1 MAVNPRDNTTAYA
14 HPQET
19 NLLNVHKAMGYN
31 PAGQPVLRIDDT
43 SLQHTSKDR
52 AKISGYEIV
61 FFNTFQYDKEVDVW
75 DELTTTGGSA
85 VHSDVRSEVV
95 LTVDG
100 AVAGSKVVRQTKT
113 VQRYIPGRTAE
124 ASFAFRFTD
133 TEAGIRR
140 RIGMF
145 DDQNGLF
152 LEEIGDELAFVIR
165 SNASGSVVDTRITQA
180 NWNQNKLDGTAA
192 NGITLDPTM
201 RQIVIFECEW
211 YGAGMA
217 EMKFVIDDHPI
228 SVHKQF
234 HGNRQ
239 QLPWMGTPFVPFRC
253 EIENVSATTG
263 THNLHQSSNS
273 FMLEGA
279 TGLLGVAVSVSS
291 PITGTR
297 LVVANNWYPVLSIRL
312 QPDKLAGV
320 VIPSTYQVATID
332 NTNLF
337 FRLVR
342 NAVIGADAGNSAWTD
357 VPDSGSSSFT
367 QYQTYDTPAAIDDA
381 DQGTLLDA
389 GFVVAGGG
397 SANITLDQR
406 TQYQLGR
413 NTTTTIGDT
422 SDVFTLLCASSS
434 TNKDALASMTWIEQR

>member
-1 MAVNPRDNTTAYA
+1 MPNLNPNQTGYVHTYEPNTNDLT
-14 HPQET
+14 
-19 NLLNVHKAMGYN
+19 LAMDYN

-61 FFNTFQYDKEVDVW
+61 FFNTFQYGKETDVW
-75 DELTTTGGSA
+75 DEITTTGGSA
-85 VHSDVRSEVV
+85 VHNRDRSEVV

-100 AVAGSKVVRQTKT
+100 AETGSKVVRQTKT

-133 TEAGIRR
+133 TAAGIRK

-180 NWNQNKLDGTAA
+180 NWNQNKLDGTGI
-192 NGITLDPTM
+192 NGVTLDPTM
-201 RQIVIFECEW
+201 RQIVVFEYEW
-211 YGAGMA
+211 YGAGLA
-217 EMKFVIDDHPI
+217 EMKFIIDDHPI

-239 QLPWMGTPFVPFRC
+239 QLPWMGTPFIPFRC
-253 EIENVSATTG
+253 EIENISSTTG
-263 THNLHQSSNS
+263 THSLHQSSNS
-273 FMLEGA
+273 FMLEGN
-279 TGLLGVAVSVSS
+279 TGLLGVSVSVSS

-297 LVVANNWYPVLSIRL
+297 LGVANNWYPVLSIRL

-320 VIPSTYQVATID
+320 VLPSTYQVATID
-332 NTNLF
+332 NTNIF

-357 VPDSGSSSFT
+357 VPDSGSAFT
-367 QYQTYDTPAAIDDA
+367 EYQTYNTPAAIDEA
-381 DQGTLLDA
+381 DQGTRLDS
-389 GFVVAGGG
+389 GFIVAGGS
-397 SANITLDQR
+397 SANIQLDQS

-422 SDVFTLLCASSS
+422 SDVFTLLCASNG

>member
-1 MAVNPRDNTTAYA
+1 MPNLNPNQTGYVHTYEPNTNDLT
-14 HPQET
+14 
-19 NLLNVHKAMGYN
+19 LAMDYN

-61 FFNTFQYDKEVDVW
+61 FFNTFQFDKEIDVW
-75 DELTTTGGSA
+75 DEITTTGGSA
-85 VHSDVRSEVV
+85 VHNRDRSEVV

-100 AVAGSKVVRQTKT
+100 AETGSKVVRQTKT

-133 TEAGIRR
+133 TAAGIRK

-180 NWNQNKLDGTAA
+180 NWNQNKLDSTGI
-192 NGITLDPTM
+192 NGVTLDPTM
-201 RQIVIFECEW
+201 RQIVIFEYEW
-211 YGAGMA
+211 YGAGIA
-217 EMKFVIDDHPI
+217 EMKFIIDDHPI

-253 EIENVSATTG
+253 EIENISSTTG
-263 THNLHQSSNS
+263 THSLHQSSNS

-297 LVVANNWYPVLSIRL
+297 LGVANNWYPVLSIRL

-320 VIPSTYQVATID
+320 VLPSTYQVATID
-332 NTNLF
+332 NTNIF

-342 NAVIGADAGNSAWTD
+342 NAVIGADAGNSAWTA
-357 VPDSGSSSFT
+357 VPASGSAFT
-367 QYQTYDTPAAIDDA
+367 EYQTYNTPAAIDDA
-381 DQGTLLDA
+381 DQGTRIDS
-389 GFVVAGGG
+389 GFIVAGGG
-397 SANITLDQR
+397 SANIQLDQS

-413 NTTTTIGDT
+413 YTTTTIGDT
-422 SDVFTLLCASSS
+422 SDVFTLLCASSEIGR
-434 TNKDALASMTWIEQR
+434 AHV

>member
-1 MAVNPRDNTTAYA
+1 MANLNENSTNYFHSYEPNT
-14 HPQET
+14 
-19 NLLNVHKAMGYN
+19 NDVSLAMDYN

-52 AKISGYEIV
+52 AKVSDYEIV
-61 FFNTFQYDKEVDVW
+61 FFNTFQFDKEADVW
-75 DELTTTGGSA
+75 DEITTTGGSA
-85 VHSDVRSEVV
+85 VHNLARSEVV

-100 AVAGSKVVRQTKT
+100 AVTGSKVVRQTKT

-133 TEAGIRR
+133 TAAGIRK

-165 SNASGSVVDTRITQA
+165 SNASGSVVDTRITQD
-180 NWNQNKLDGTAA
+180 NWNQNKLDGTGI
-192 NGITLDPTM
+192 NGVTLNPTM
-201 RQIVIFECEW
+201 RQIVIFEYEW
-211 YGAGMA
+211 YGAGIA

-253 EIENVSATTG
+253 EIENISSTAG
-263 THNLHQSSNS
+263 THSLHQSSNS
-273 FMLEGA
+273 FMLEGN
-279 TGLLGVAVSVSS
+279 TGLLGIAVSVSS
-291 PITGTR
+291 PITGTT
-297 LVVANNWYPVLSIRL
+297 LSVANNWYPVLSIRL

-320 VIPSTYQVATID
+320 VLPATYQVATID
-332 NTNLF
+332 NTNIF

-357 VPDSGSSSFT
+357 VPDSGSAFT
-367 QYQTYDTPAAIDDA
+367 EYQTYDTPAAIADA
-381 DQGTLLDA
+381 DQGTRLDT
-389 GFVVAGGG
+389 GFVIEGGGG
-397 SANITLDQR
+397 SNIKLDQN
-406 TQYQLGR
+406 TQYQIGR
-413 NTTTTIGDT
+413 YTTTTIGDT
-422 SDVFTLLCASSS
+422 SDVFTLLCASSG
-434 TNKDALASMTWIEQR
+434 TNKDALASMTWVEQR

>member
-1 MAVNPRDNTTAYA
+1 MPNLNPNQTGYVHTYEPNTNDLT
-14 HPQET
+14 
-19 NLLNVHKAMGYN
+19 LAMDYN

-61 FFNTFQYDKEVDVW
+61 FFNTFQYDKEIDVW
-75 DELTTTGGSA
+75 DEITTTGGSA
-85 VHSDVRSEVV
+85 VHNRDRSEVV

-100 AVAGSKVVRQTKT
+100 AVTGSKVVRQTKT

-133 TEAGIRR
+133 TAAGIRK

-180 NWNQNKLDGTAA
+180 NWNQNKLDGTGI
-192 NGITLDPTM
+192 NGVTLDPNM
-201 RQIVIFECEW
+201 RQIVIFEYEW
-211 YGAGMA
+211 YGAGIA
-217 EMKFVIDDHPI
+217 EMKFIIDDHPI

-253 EIENVSATTG
+253 EIENISSTTG
-263 THNLHQSSNS
+263 THSLHQSSNS

-297 LVVANNWYPVLSIRL
+297 LGVANNWYPVLSIRL

-320 VIPSTYQVATID
+320 VLPSTYQVATID
-332 NTNLF
+332 NTNIF

-342 NAVIGADAGNSAWTD
+342 NAVIGADAGNSAWTA
-357 VPDSGSSSFT
+357 VPASGSAFT
-367 QYQTYDTPAAIDDA
+367 EYQTYNTPAAIDDA
-381 DQGTLLDA
+381 DQGTRIDS
-389 GFVVAGGG
+389 GFIVAGGG
-397 SANITLDQR
+397 SANIQLDQS

-413 NTTTTIGDT
+413 YTTTTIGDT
-422 SDVFTLLCASSS
+422 SDVFTLLCASSG

>member
-1 MAVNPRDNTTAYA
+1 MAVNPRDNTTNYA

-19 NLLNVHKAMGYN
+19 NLLNVHKAMDYN

-61 FFNTFQYDKEVDVW
+61 FFNTFQFDKETDVW
-75 DELTTTGGSA
+75 DEITTTGGSA
-85 VHSDVRSEVV
+85 VHNDVRSEVV

-133 TEAGIRR
+133 TEAGIRK

-152 LEEIGDELAFVIR
+152 LEQMGDELAFVIR

-180 NWNQNKLDGTAA
+180 NWNQNKLDGTAV
-192 NGITLDPTM
+192 NGVTLDPTM
-201 RQIVIFECEW
+201 RQIVVFEYEW
-211 YGAGMA
+211 YGAGLA

-239 QLPWMGTPFVPFRC
+239 ELPWMGTPFVPFRC
-253 EIENVSATTG
+253 EIENVSATIG
-263 THNLHQSSNS
+263 THSLHQSSNS

-297 LVVANNWYPVLSIRL
+297 LGVANSWYPVLSIRL
-312 QPDKLAGV
+312 QQDKLAGV
-320 VIPSTYQVATID
+320 VLPSTYQVATID
-332 NTNLF
+332 NTNIF

-357 VPDSGSSSFT
+357 VPDSGSAFT
-367 QYQTYDTPAAIDDA
+367 EFQTYDTPAAIDDA
-381 DQGTLLDA
+381 DQGTRLDS
-389 GFVVAGGG
+389 GFIVAGGG
-397 SANITLDQR
+397 SANIQLDQS

-413 NTTTTIGDT
+413 YTTTTIGDT

-434 TNKDALASMTWIEQR
+434 TNKDALASMTWVEQR

>member
-1 MAVNPRDNTTAYA
+1 MANLNENSTNYFHSYEPNT
-14 HPQET
+14 
-19 NLLNVHKAMGYN
+19 NDVSLAMDYN

-52 AKISGYEIV
+52 AKVSDYEIV
-61 FFNTFQYDKEVDVW
+61 FFNTFQFDKEADVW
-75 DELTTTGGSA
+75 DEVTTTGGSA
-85 VHSDVRSEVV
+85 VHNRDRSEVV
-95 LTVDG
+95 LAVDG
-100 AVAGSKVVRQTKT
+100 AVTGSKVVRQTKT

-133 TEAGIRR
+133 TAAGIRK

-180 NWNQNKLDGTAA
+180 NWNQNKLDGTGI
-192 NGITLDPTM
+192 NGVTLDPTM
-201 RQIVIFECEW
+201 RQIVIFEYEW
-211 YGAGMA
+211 YGAGLA

-239 QLPWMGTPFVPFRC
+239 ELPWMGTPFVPFRC
-253 EIENVSATTG
+253 EIENISSTAG
-263 THNLHQSSNS
+263 THSLHQSSNS
-273 FMLEGA
+273 FMLEGN
-279 TGLLGVAVSVSS
+279 TGLLGVSVSVNS
-291 PITGTR
+291 PITGTT
-297 LVVANNWYPVLSIRL
+297 LGVANNWYPVLSIRL

-320 VIPSTYQVATID
+320 VLPATYQVATID
-332 NTNLF
+332 NTNIF

-357 VPDSGSSSFT
+357 VPDSGSAFT
-367 QYQTYDTPAAIDDA
+367 EYQTYNTPAAIA
-381 DQGTLLDA
+381 EGDQGTRLDT
-389 GFVVAGGG
+389 GFVIEGGGG
-397 SANITLDQR
+397 SNIKLDQS
-406 TQYQLGR
+406 TQYQIGR
-413 NTTTTIGDT
+413 YTTTTIGDT
-422 SDVFTLLCASSS
+422 SDVFTLLCASSG
-434 TNKDALASMTWIEQR
+434 TNKSALAAMTWIEQR

>member
-1 MAVNPRDNTTAYA
+1 MPNLNPNQTGYVHTYEPNTNDLT
-14 HPQET
+14 
-19 NLLNVHKAMGYN
+19 LAMDYN

-61 FFNTFQYDKEVDVW
+61 FFNTFQYGKETDVW
-75 DELTTTGGSA
+75 DEITTTGGSA
-85 VHSDVRSEVV
+85 VHNRDRSEVV

-100 AVAGSKVVRQTKT
+100 AVTGSKVVRQTKT

-133 TEAGIRR
+133 TAAGIRK

-180 NWNQNKLDGTAA
+180 NWNQNKLDGTGI
-192 NGITLDPTM
+192 NGVTLDPTM
-201 RQIVIFECEW
+201 RQIVVFEYEW
-211 YGAGMA
+211 YGAGLA
-217 EMKFVIDDHPI
+217 EMKFIIDDHPI

-239 QLPWMGTPFVPFRC
+239 QLPWMGTPFIPFRC
-253 EIENVSATTG
+253 EIENISSTTG
-263 THNLHQSSNS
+263 THSLHQSSNS
-273 FMLEGA
+273 FMLEGN
-279 TGLLGVAVSVSS
+279 TGLLGVSVSVSS

-297 LVVANNWYPVLSIRL
+297 LGVANNWYPVLSIRL

-320 VIPSTYQVATID
+320 VLPSTYQVATID
-332 NTNLF
+332 NTNIF

-342 NAVIGADAGNSAWTD
+342 NAVIGADAGNSAWTA
-357 VPDSGSSSFT
+357 VPASGSAFT
-367 QYQTYDTPAAIDDA
+367 EYQTYNTPAAIDEA
-381 DQGTLLDA
+381 DQGTRLDS
-389 GFVVAGGG
+389 GFIVAGGS
-397 SANITLDQR
+397 SANIQLDQS

-422 SDVFTLLCASSS
+422 SDVFTLLCASNG

>member
-1 MAVNPRDNTTAYA
+1 MAVNPRDNTTNYA

-19 NLLNVHKAMGYN
+19 NLLNVHKAMDYN

-61 FFNTFQYDKEVDVW
+61 FFNTFQFDKETDVW
-75 DELTTTGGSA
+75 DEITTTGGSA
-85 VHSDVRSEVV
+85 VHNDVRSEVV

-133 TEAGIRR
+133 TEAGIRK

-152 LEEIGDELAFVIR
+152 LEQMGDELAFVIR

-180 NWNQNKLDGTAA
+180 NWNQNKLDGTAV
-192 NGITLDPTM
+192 NGVTLDPTM
-201 RQIVIFECEW
+201 RQIVIFEYEW

-217 EMKFVIDDHPI
+217 ELKFVIDDHPI

-239 QLPWMGTPFVPFRC
+239 ELPWMGTPFVPFRC
-253 EIENVSATTG
+253 EIENVSATIG
-263 THNLHQSSNS
+263 THSLHQSSNS

-279 TGLLGVAVSVSS
+279 TGLLGVAVSISS

-297 LVVANNWYPVLSIRL
+297 LGVANSWYPVLSIRL
-312 QPDKLAGV
+312 QQDKLAGV
-320 VIPSTYQVATID
+320 VLPSTYQVATID
-332 NTNLF
+332 NTNIF

-357 VPDSGSSSFT
+357 VPDSGSAFT
-367 QYQTYDTPAAIDDA
+367 EFQTYDTPAAIDDA
-381 DQGTLLDA
+381 DQGTRLDS
-389 GFVVAGGG
+389 GFIVAGGG
-397 SANITLDQR
+397 SANIQLDQS

-413 NTTTTIGDT
+413 YTTTTIGDT

-434 TNKDALASMTWIEQR
+434 TNKDALASMTWVEQR

>member
-1 MAVNPRDNTTAYA
+1 MPNLNPNSTNYVHTNEPNTNDLV
-14 HPQET
+14 Q
-19 NLLNVHKAMGYN
+19 AMDYN

-52 AKISGYEIV
+52 AKVSGYEIV
-61 FFNTFQYDKEVDVW
+61 FFNTFQYDKEADVW

-100 AVAGSKVVRQTKT
+100 AQAGSKVVRQTKT

-133 TEAGIRR
+133 TAAGIRK

-180 NWNQNKLDGTAA
+180 NWNQNKLDGTAV
-192 NGITLDPTM
+192 NGVTLDPTM
-201 RQIVIFECEW
+201 RQIVIFEYEW
-211 YGAGMA
+211 YGAGIA

-228 SVHKQF
+228 SAHKQF

-239 QLPWMGTPFVPFRC
+239 ELPWMGTPFVPFRC
-253 EIENVSATTG
+253 EIENISSTTG
-263 THNLHQSSNS
+263 THSLHQSSNS
-273 FMLEGA
+273 FMLEGN
-279 TGLLGVAVSVSS
+279 TGLLGVSVSVSS

-297 LVVANNWYPVLSIRL
+297 LGSANSWYPVLSIRL

-320 VIPSTYQVATID
+320 VLPSTYQVATID
-332 NTNLF
+332 NTNIF

-357 VPDSGSSSFT
+357 VPDTGSAFT
-367 QYQTYDTPAAIDDA
+367 EYQTYNTPAAIDDA
-381 DQGTLLDA
+381 DQGTRLDS
-389 GFVVAGGG
+389 GFIVAGGG
-397 SANITLDQR
+397 SANITLDQS

-413 NTTTTIGDT
+413 QTTTTIGDT

-434 TNKDALASMTWIEQR
+434 TNKDALASMTWVEQR

>member
-1 MAVNPRDNTTAYA
+1 MAVNPRDNTTNYA

-19 NLLNVHKAMGYN
+19 NLLNVHKAMDYN

-61 FFNTFQYDKEVDVW
+61 FFNTFQFDKETDVW
-75 DELTTTGGSA
+75 DEITTTGGSA
-85 VHSDVRSEVV
+85 VHNDVRSEVV

-133 TEAGIRR
+133 TEAGIRK

-152 LEEIGDELAFVIR
+152 LEQMGDELAFVIR

-180 NWNQNKLDGTAA
+180 NWNQNKLDGTAV
-192 NGITLDPTM
+192 NGVTLDPTM
-201 RQIVIFECEW
+201 RQIVVFEYEW
-211 YGAGMA
+211 YGAGIA

-239 QLPWMGTPFVPFRC
+239 ELPWMGTPFVPFRC
-253 EIENVSATTG
+253 EIENVSATIG
-263 THNLHQSSNS
+263 THSLHQSSNS

-297 LVVANNWYPVLSIRL
+297 LGVANSWYPVLSIRL
-312 QPDKLAGV
+312 QQDKLAGV
-320 VIPSTYQVATID
+320 VLPSTYQVATID
-332 NTNLF
+332 NTNIF

-357 VPDSGSSSFT
+357 VPDSGSAFT
-367 QYQTYDTPAAIDDA
+367 EFQTYDTPAAIDDA
-381 DQGTLLDA
+381 DQGTRLDS
-389 GFVVAGGG
+389 GFIVAGGG
-397 SANITLDQR
+397 SANIQLDQS

-413 NTTTTIGDT
+413 YTTTTIGDT

-434 TNKDALASMTWIEQR
+434 TNKDALASMTWVEQR

>member
-1 MAVNPRDNTTAYA
+1 MGNLNPNSTNYVHSSQPNTNSLEMAMD
-14 HPQET
+14 
-19 NLLNVHKAMGYN
+19 YN
-31 PAGQPVLRIDDT
+31 PAGQPVVRIDDT

-52 AKISGYEIV
+52 AKVSGYEIV
-61 FFNTFQYDKEVDVW
+61 FFNTFQFDKEADVW
-75 DELTTTGGSA
+75 DEVTTTGGSA

-133 TEAGIRR
+133 TEAGIRK

-180 NWNQNKLDGTAA
+180 NWNQNKLDGTSD
-192 NGITLDPTM
+192 NGVTLDPTM
-201 RQIVIFECEW
+201 RQIVVFEYEW
-211 YGAGMA
+211 YGAGLA
-217 EMKFVIDDHPI
+217 EMKFIIDDHPI

-253 EIENVSATTG
+253 EIENISSTTG
-263 THNLHQSSNS
+263 THSLHQSSNS
-273 FMLEGA
+273 FMLEGN
-279 TGLLGVAVSVSS
+279 TGLLGVSVSVSS
-291 PITGTR
+291 PITGTT
-297 LVVANNWYPVLSIRL
+297 LGSANSWYPVLSIRL

-320 VIPSTYQVATID
+320 VLPSTYQVATID
-332 NTNLF
+332 NTNIF

-357 VPDSGSSSFT
+357 VPDSGSAFT
-367 QYQTYDTPAAIDDA
+367 EFQTYATPAAIDDA
-381 DQGTLLDA
+381 DQGTRLDS
-389 GFVVAGGG
+389 GFIVAGGG
-397 SANITLDQR
+397 SANITLDQS
-406 TQYQLGR
+406 TQYQIGR

-422 SDVFTLLCASSS
+422 SDVFTILCAS
-434 TNKDALASMTWIEQR
+434 NGY

>member
-1 MAVNPRDNTTAYA
+1 MAVNPRDNTTNYA

-19 NLLNVHKAMGYN
+19 NLLNVHKAMDYN

-61 FFNTFQYDKEVDVW
+61 FFNTFQFDKETDVW
-75 DELTTTGGSA
+75 DEITTTGGSA
-85 VHSDVRSEVV
+85 VHNDVRSEVV

-133 TEAGIRR
+133 TEAGIRK

-152 LEEIGDELAFVIR
+152 LEQMGDELAFVIR

-180 NWNQNKLDGTAA
+180 NWNQNKLDGTAV
-192 NGITLDPTM
+192 NGVTLDPTM
-201 RQIVIFECEW
+201 RQIVVFEYEW

-217 EMKFVIDDHPI
+217 ELKFVIDDHPI

-239 QLPWMGTPFVPFRC
+239 ELPWMGTPFVPFRC
-253 EIENVSATTG
+253 EIENVSATIG
-263 THNLHQSSNS
+263 THSLHQSSNS

-297 LVVANNWYPVLSIRL
+297 LGVANSWYPVLSIRL
-312 QPDKLAGV
+312 QQDKLAGV
-320 VIPSTYQVATID
+320 VLPSTYQVATID
-332 NTNLF
+332 NTNIF

-357 VPDSGSSSFT
+357 VPDSGSAFT
-367 QYQTYDTPAAIDDA
+367 EFQTYDTPAAIDDA
-381 DQGTLLDA
+381 DQGTRLDS
-389 GFVVAGGG
+389 GFIVAGGG
-397 SANITLDQR
+397 SANIQLDQS

-413 NTTTTIGDT
+413 YTTTTIGDT

-434 TNKDALASMTWIEQR
+434 TNKDALASMTWVEQR

>member
-1 MAVNPRDNTTAYA
+1 MAVNPRDNTTNYA

-19 NLLNVHKAMGYN
+19 NLLNVHKAMDYN

-61 FFNTFQYDKEVDVW
+61 FFNTFQFDKETDVW
-75 DELTTTGGSA
+75 DEITTTGGSA
-85 VHSDVRSEVV
+85 VHNDVRSEVV

-133 TEAGIRR
+133 TEAGIRK

-152 LEEIGDELAFVIR
+152 LEQMGDELAFVIR

-180 NWNQNKLDGTAA
+180 NWNQNKLDGTAV
-192 NGITLDPTM
+192 NGVTLDPTM
-201 RQIVIFECEW
+201 RQIVVFEYEW
-211 YGAGMA
+211 YGAGIA

-239 QLPWMGTPFVPFRC
+239 ELPWMGTPFVPFRC
-253 EIENVSATTG
+253 EIENVSATIG
-263 THNLHQSSNS
+263 THSLHQSSNS

-297 LVVANNWYPVLSIRL
+297 LGVANSWYPVLSIRL
-312 QPDKLAGV
+312 QSDKLAGV
-320 VIPSTYQVATID
+320 VLPSTYQVATID
-332 NTNLF
+332 NTNIF

-357 VPDSGSSSFT
+357 VPDSGSAFT
-367 QYQTYDTPAAIDDA
+367 EFQTYDTPAAIDDA
-381 DQGTLLDA
+381 DQGTRLDS
-389 GFVVAGGG
+389 GFIVAGGG
-397 SANITLDQR
+397 SANIQLDQS

-413 NTTTTIGDT
+413 YTTTTIGDT

-434 TNKDALASMTWIEQR
+434 TNKDALASMTWVEQR

>member
-1 MAVNPRDNTTAYA
+1 MPNLNPNQTGYVHTYEPNTNDLT
-14 HPQET
+14 
-19 NLLNVHKAMGYN
+19 LAMDYN

-61 FFNTFQYDKEVDVW
+61 FFNTFQYGKETDVW
-75 DELTTTGGSA
+75 DEITTTGGSA
-85 VHSDVRSEVV
+85 VHNRDRSEVV

-100 AVAGSKVVRQTKT
+100 AVTGSKVVRQTKT

-133 TEAGIRR
+133 TAAGIRK

-180 NWNQNKLDGTAA
+180 NWNQNKLDGTGI
-192 NGITLDPTM
+192 NGVTLDPTM
-201 RQIVIFECEW
+201 RQIVVFEYEW
-211 YGAGMA
+211 YGAGLA
-217 EMKFVIDDHPI
+217 EMKFIIDDHPI

-239 QLPWMGTPFVPFRC
+239 QLPWMGTPFIPFRC
-253 EIENVSATTG
+253 EIENISSTTG
-263 THNLHQSSNS
+263 THSLHQSSNS
-273 FMLEGA
+273 FMLEGN
-279 TGLLGVAVSVSS
+279 TGLLGVSVSVSS

-297 LVVANNWYPVLSIRL
+297 LGVANNWYPVLSIRL

-320 VIPSTYQVATID
+320 VLPSTYQVATID
-332 NTNLF
+332 NTNIF

-342 NAVIGADAGNSAWTD
+342 NAVIGADAGNSAWAD
-357 VPDSGSSSFT
+357 VPDSGSAFT
-367 QYQTYDTPAAIDDA
+367 EYQTYNTPAAIDEA
-381 DQGTLLDA
+381 DQGTRLDS
-389 GFVVAGGG
+389 GFIVAGGS
-397 SANITLDQR
+397 SANIQLDQS

-422 SDVFTLLCASSS
+422 SDVFTLLCASNG

>member
-1 MAVNPRDNTTAYA
+1 MPNLNPNQTGYVHTYEPNTNDLT
-14 HPQET
+14 
-19 NLLNVHKAMGYN
+19 LAMDYN

-61 FFNTFQYDKEVDVW
+61 FFNTFQFDKEIDVW
-75 DELTTTGGSA
+75 DEITTTGGSA
-85 VHSDVRSEVV
+85 VHNRDRSEVV

-100 AVAGSKVVRQTKT
+100 AETGSKVVRQTKT

-133 TEAGIRR
+133 TAAGIRK

-180 NWNQNKLDGTAA
+180 NWNQNKLDGTGI
-192 NGITLDPTM
+192 NGVTLDPNM
-201 RQIVIFECEW
+201 RQIVIFEYEW
-211 YGAGMA
+211 YGAGIA
-217 EMKFVIDDHPI
+217 EMKFIIDDHPI

-253 EIENVSATTG
+253 EIENISSTTG
-263 THNLHQSSNS
+263 THSLHQSSNS

-297 LVVANNWYPVLSIRL
+297 LGVANNWYPVLSIRL

-320 VIPSTYQVATID
+320 VLPSTYQVATID
-332 NTNLF
+332 NTNIF

-342 NAVIGADAGNSAWTD
+342 NAVIGADAGNSAWTA
-357 VPDSGSSSFT
+357 VPASGSAFT
-367 QYQTYDTPAAIDDA
+367 EYQTYNTPAAIDDA
-381 DQGTLLDA
+381 DQGTRIDS
-389 GFVVAGGG
+389 GFIVAGGG
-397 SANITLDQR
+397 SANIQLDQS

-413 NTTTTIGDT
+413 YTTTTIGDT
-422 SDVFTLLCASSS
+422 SDVFTLLCASSG

>member
-1 MAVNPRDNTTAYA
+1 MPNLNPNQTGYVHTYEPNTNDLT
-14 HPQET
+14 
-19 NLLNVHKAMGYN
+19 LAMDYN

-61 FFNTFQYDKEVDVW
+61 FFNTFQFDKEIDVW
-75 DELTTTGGSA
+75 DEITTTGGSA
-85 VHSDVRSEVV
+85 VHNRDRSEVV

-100 AVAGSKVVRQTKT
+100 AETGSKVVRQTKT

-133 TEAGIRR
+133 TAAGIRK

-180 NWNQNKLDGTAA
+180 NWNQNKLDSTGI
-192 NGITLDPTM
+192 NGVTLDPTM
-201 RQIVIFECEW
+201 RQIVIFEYEW
-211 YGAGMA
+211 YGAGIA
-217 EMKFVIDDHPI
+217 EMKFIIDDHPI

-253 EIENVSATTG
+253 EIENISSTTG
-263 THNLHQSSNS
+263 THSLHQSSNS

-297 LVVANNWYPVLSIRL
+297 LGVANNWYPVLSIRL

-320 VIPSTYQVATID
+320 VLPSTYQVATID
-332 NTNLF
+332 NTNIF

-342 NAVIGADAGNSAWTD
+342 NAVIGADAGNSAWTA
-357 VPDSGSSSFT
+357 VPASGSAFT
-367 QYQTYDTPAAIDDA
+367 EYQTYNTPAAIDDA
-381 DQGTLLDA
+381 DQGTRIDS
-389 GFVVAGGG
+389 GFIVAGGG
-397 SANITLDQR
+397 SANIQLDQS

-413 NTTTTIGDT
+413 YTTTTIGDT
-422 SDVFTLLCASSS
+422 SDVFTLLCASSG

>member
-1 MAVNPRDNTTAYA
+1 MPNLNPNQTGYVHTYEPNTNDLT
-14 HPQET
+14 
-19 NLLNVHKAMGYN
+19 LAMDYN

-61 FFNTFQYDKEVDVW
+61 FFNTFQFDKEIDVW
-75 DELTTTGGSA
+75 DEITTTGGSA
-85 VHSDVRSEVV
+85 VHNRDRSEVV

-100 AVAGSKVVRQTKT
+100 AVTGSKVVRQTKT

-133 TEAGIRR
+133 TAAGIRK

-180 NWNQNKLDGTAA
+180 NWNQNKLDSTGI
-192 NGITLDPTM
+192 NGVTLDPTM
-201 RQIVIFECEW
+201 RQIVIFEYEW
-211 YGAGMA
+211 YGAGIA
-217 EMKFVIDDHPI
+217 EMKFIIDDHPI

-253 EIENVSATTG
+253 EIENISSTTG
-263 THNLHQSSNS
+263 THSLHQSSNS

-297 LVVANNWYPVLSIRL
+297 LGVANNWYPVLSIRL

-320 VIPSTYQVATID
+320 VLPSTYQVATID
-332 NTNLF
+332 NTNIF

-342 NAVIGADAGNSAWTD
+342 NAVIGADAGNSAWTA
-357 VPDSGSSSFT
+357 VPASGSAFT
-367 QYQTYDTPAAIDDA
+367 EYQTYNTPAAIDDA
-381 DQGTLLDA
+381 DQGTRIDS
-389 GFVVAGGG
+389 GFIVAGGG
-397 SANITLDQR
+397 SANIQLDQS

-413 NTTTTIGDT
+413 YTTTTIGDT
-422 SDVFTLLCASSS
+422 SDVFTLLCASSG

>member
-1 MAVNPRDNTTAYA
+1 MAVNPRDNTTNYA

-19 NLLNVHKAMGYN
+19 NLLNVHKAMDYN

-61 FFNTFQYDKEVDVW
+61 FFNTFQFDKETDVW
-75 DELTTTGGSA
+75 DEITTTGGSA
-85 VHSDVRSEVV
+85 VHNDVRSEVV

-133 TEAGIRR
+133 TEAGIRK

-152 LEEIGDELAFVIR
+152 LEQMGDELAFVIR
-165 SNASGSVVDTRITQA
+165 SNASGSVLDTRITQA
-180 NWNQNKLDGTAA
+180 NWNQNKLDGTAV
-192 NGITLDPTM
+192 NGVTLDPTM
-201 RQIVIFECEW
+201 RQIVIFEYEW

-217 EMKFVIDDHPI
+217 ELKFVIDDHPI

-239 QLPWMGTPFVPFRC
+239 ELPWMGTPFVPFRC
-253 EIENVSATTG
+253 EIENVSATIG
-263 THNLHQSSNS
+263 THSLHQSSNS

-297 LVVANNWYPVLSIRL
+297 LGVANSWYPVLSIRL
-312 QPDKLAGV
+312 QSDKLAGV
-320 VIPSTYQVATID
+320 VLPSTYQVATID
-332 NTNLF
+332 NTNIF

-357 VPDSGSSSFT
+357 VPDSGSAFT
-367 QYQTYDTPAAIDDA
+367 EFQTYDTPAAIDDA
-381 DQGTLLDA
+381 DQGTRLDS
-389 GFVVAGGG
+389 GFIVAGGG
-397 SANITLDQR
+397 SANIQLDQS

-413 NTTTTIGDT
+413 YTTTTIGDT

-434 TNKDALASMTWIEQR
+434 TNKDALASMTWVEQR

>member
-1 MAVNPRDNTTAYA
+1 MAVNPRDNTTNYA

-19 NLLNVHKAMGYN
+19 NLLNVHKAMDYN

-61 FFNTFQYDKEVDVW
+61 FFNTFQFDKETDVW
-75 DELTTTGGSA
+75 DEITTTGGSA
-85 VHSDVRSEVV
+85 VHNDVRSEVV

-133 TEAGIRR
+133 TEAGIRK

-152 LEEIGDELAFVIR
+152 LEQMGDELAFVIR

-180 NWNQNKLDGTAA
+180 NWNQNKLDGTAV
-192 NGITLDPTM
+192 NGVTLDPTM
-201 RQIVIFECEW
+201 RQIVIFEYEW

-217 EMKFVIDDHPI
+217 ELKFVIDDHPI

-239 QLPWMGTPFVPFRC
+239 ELPWMGTPFVPFRC
-253 EIENVSATTG
+253 EIENVSATIG
-263 THNLHQSSNS
+263 THSLHQSSNS

-297 LVVANNWYPVLSIRL
+297 LGVANSWYPVLSIRL
-312 QPDKLAGV
+312 QQDKLAGV
-320 VIPSTYQVATID
+320 VLPSTYQVATID
-332 NTNLF
+332 NTNIF

-357 VPDSGSSSFT
+357 VPDSGSAFT
-367 QYQTYDTPAAIDDA
+367 EFQTYDTPAAIDDA
-381 DQGTLLDA
+381 DQGTRLDS
-389 GFVVAGGG
+389 GFIVAGGG
-397 SANITLDQR
+397 SANIQLDQS

-413 NTTTTIGDT
+413 YTTTTIGDT

-434 TNKDALASMTWIEQR
+434 TNKDALASMTWVEQR

>member
-1 MAVNPRDNTTAYA
+1 MPNLNPNQTGYVHTYEPNTNDLT
-14 HPQET
+14 
-19 NLLNVHKAMGYN
+19 LAMDYN

-61 FFNTFQYDKEVDVW
+61 FFNTFQFDKEIDVW
-75 DELTTTGGSA
+75 DEITTTGGSA
-85 VHSDVRSEVV
+85 VHNRDRSEVV

-100 AVAGSKVVRQTKT
+100 AETGSKVVRQTKT

-133 TEAGIRR
+133 TAAGIRK

-180 NWNQNKLDGTAA
+180 NWNQNKLDSTGI
-192 NGITLDPTM
+192 NGVTLDPTM
-201 RQIVIFECEW
+201 RQIVIFEYEW
-211 YGAGMA
+211 YGAGIA
-217 EMKFVIDDHPI
+217 EMKFIIDDHPI

-253 EIENVSATTG
+253 EIENISSTTG
-263 THNLHQSSNS
+263 THSLHQSSNS

-297 LVVANNWYPVLSIRL
+297 LGVANNWYPVLSIRL

-320 VIPSTYQVATID
+320 VLPSTYQVATID
-332 NTNLF
+332 NTNIF

-342 NAVIGADAGNSAWTD
+342 NAVIGADAGNSAWTA
-357 VPDSGSSSFT
+357 VPASGSAFT
-367 QYQTYDTPAAIDDA
+367 EYQTYNTPAAIDEA
-381 DQGTLLDA
+381 DQGTRLDS
-389 GFVVAGGG
+389 GFIVAGGS
-397 SANITLDQR
+397 SANIQLDQS

-413 NTTTTIGDT
+413 YTTTTIGDT
-422 SDVFTLLCASSS
+422 SDVFTLLCASSG

>member
-1 MAVNPRDNTTAYA
+1 MAVNPRDNTTNYA

-19 NLLNVHKAMGYN
+19 NLLNVHKAMDYN

-61 FFNTFQYDKEVDVW
+61 FFNTFQFDKETDVW
-75 DELTTTGGSA
+75 DEITTTGGSA
-85 VHSDVRSEVV
+85 VHNDVRSEVV

-133 TEAGIRR
+133 TEAGIRK

-152 LEEIGDELAFVIR
+152 LEQMGDELAFVIR

-180 NWNQNKLDGTAA
+180 NWNQNKLDGTAV
-192 NGITLDPTM
+192 NGVTLDPTM
-201 RQIVIFECEW
+201 RQIVLFEYEW
-211 YGAGMA
+211 YGAGIA
-217 EMKFVIDDHPI
+217 ELKFVIDDHPI

-239 QLPWMGTPFVPFRC
+239 ELPWMGTPFVPFRC
-253 EIENVSATTG
+253 EIENVSATIG
-263 THNLHQSSNS
+263 THSLHQSSNS

-297 LVVANNWYPVLSIRL
+297 LGVANSWYPVLSIRL
-312 QPDKLAGV
+312 QSDKLAGV
-320 VIPSTYQVATID
+320 VLPSTYQVATID
-332 NTNLF
+332 NTNIF

-357 VPDSGSSSFT
+357 VPDSGSAFT
-367 QYQTYDTPAAIDDA
+367 EFQTYDTPAAIDDA
-381 DQGTLLDA
+381 DQGTRLDS
-389 GFVVAGGG
+389 GFIVAGGG
-397 SANITLDQR
+397 SANIQLDQS

-413 NTTTTIGDT
+413 YTTTTIGDT

-434 TNKDALASMTWIEQR
+434 TNKDALASMTWVEQR

>member
-1 MAVNPRDNTTAYA
+1 MPNLNPNSTNYVHSSEPNTNDLV
-14 HPQET
+14 Q
-19 NLLNVHKAMGYN
+19 AMDYN

-52 AKISGYEIV
+52 AKVSGYEIV
-61 FFNTFQYDKEVDVW
+61 FFNTFQFDKEADVW

-85 VHSDVRSEVV
+85 VHNNVRSEVV

-133 TEAGIRR
+133 TAAGIRK

-180 NWNQNKLDGTAA
+180 NWNQNKLDGTAD
-192 NGITLDPTM
+192 NGVTLDPTM
-201 RQIVIFECEW
+201 RQIVVFEYEW
-211 YGAGMA
+211 YGAGLA
-217 EMKFVIDDHPI
+217 ELKFIIDDHPI

-253 EIENVSATTG
+253 EIENISSTTG
-263 THNLHQSSNS
+263 THSLHQSSNS
-273 FMLEGA
+273 FMLEGN
-279 TGLLGVAVSVSS
+279 TGLLGVSVSVSS
-291 PITGTR
+291 PITGTTMQN
-297 LVVANNWYPVLSIRL
+297 ANEWYPVLSIRL

-320 VIPSTYQVATID
+320 VLPATYQVATTD
-332 NTNLF
+332 NTNIF

-357 VPDSGSSSFT
+357 VPDSGSAFT
-367 QYQTYDTPAAIDDA
+367 EYQTYNTPAAIAEA
-381 DQGTLLDA
+381 DQGTRLDT
-389 GFVVAGGG
+389 GFVIEGGGG
-397 SANITLDQR
+397 SNIKLDQS
-406 TQYQLGR
+406 TQYQIGR
-413 NTTTTIGDT
+413 YTTTTIGDT
-422 SDVFTLLCASSS
+422 SDVFTILCASSGS
-434 TNKDALASMTWIEQR
+434 NKSALAAMTWIEQR

>member
-1 MAVNPRDNTTAYA
+1 MPNLNPNQTGYVHTYEPNTNDLT
-14 HPQET
+14 
-19 NLLNVHKAMGYN
+19 LAMDYN

-61 FFNTFQYDKEVDVW
+61 FFNTFQFDKEIDVW
-75 DELTTTGGSA
+75 DEITTTGGSA
-85 VHSDVRSEVV
+85 VHNRDRSEVV

-100 AVAGSKVVRQTKT
+100 AETGSKVVRQTKT

-133 TEAGIRR
+133 TAAGIRK

-180 NWNQNKLDGTAA
+180 NWNQNKLDSTGI
-192 NGITLDPTM
+192 NGVTLDPTM
-201 RQIVIFECEW
+201 RQIVVFEYEW
-211 YGAGMA
+211 YGAGLA
-217 EMKFVIDDHPI
+217 EMKFIIDDHPI

-253 EIENVSATTG
+253 EIENISSTTG
-263 THNLHQSSNS
+263 THSLHQSSNS

-297 LVVANNWYPVLSIRL
+297 LGVANNWYPVLSIRL

-320 VIPSTYQVATID
+320 VLPSTYQVATID
-332 NTNLF
+332 NTNIF

-342 NAVIGADAGNSAWTD
+342 NAVIGADAGNSAWTA
-357 VPDSGSSSFT
+357 VPASGSAFT
-367 QYQTYDTPAAIDDA
+367 EYQTYNTPAAIDDA
-381 DQGTLLDA
+381 DQGTRIDS
-389 GFVVAGGG
+389 GFIVAGGG
-397 SANITLDQR
+397 SANIQLDQS

-413 NTTTTIGDT
+413 YTTTTIGDT
-422 SDVFTLLCASSS
+422 SDVFTLLCASSG

>member
-1 MAVNPRDNTTAYA
+1 MAVNPRDNTTNYA

-19 NLLNVHKAMGYN
+19 NLLNVHKAMDYN

-61 FFNTFQYDKEVDVW
+61 FFNTFQFDKETDVW
-75 DELTTTGGSA
+75 DEITTTGGSA
-85 VHSDVRSEVV
+85 VHNDVRSEVV

-133 TEAGIRR
+133 TEAGIRK

-152 LEEIGDELAFVIR
+152 LEQMGDELAFVIR

-180 NWNQNKLDGTAA
+180 NWNQNKLDGTAV
-192 NGITLDPTM
+192 NGVTLDPTM
-201 RQIVIFECEW
+201 RQIVIFEYEW

-217 EMKFVIDDHPI
+217 ELKFVIDDHPI

-239 QLPWMGTPFVPFRC
+239 ELPWMGTPFVPFRC
-253 EIENVSATTG
+253 EIENVSATIG
-263 THNLHQSSNS
+263 THSLHQSSNS

-297 LVVANNWYPVLSIRL
+297 LGVANSWYPVLSIRL
-312 QPDKLAGV
+312 QSDKLAGV
-320 VIPSTYQVATID
+320 VLPSTYQVATID
-332 NTNLF
+332 NTNIF

-357 VPDSGSSSFT
+357 VPDSGSAFT
-367 QYQTYDTPAAIDDA
+367 EFQTYDTPAAIDDA
-381 DQGTLLDA
+381 DQGTRLDS
-389 GFVVAGGG
+389 GFIVAGGG
-397 SANITLDQR
+397 SANIQLDQS

-413 NTTTTIGDT
+413 YTTTTIGDT

-434 TNKDALASMTWIEQR
+434 TNKDALASMTWVEQR